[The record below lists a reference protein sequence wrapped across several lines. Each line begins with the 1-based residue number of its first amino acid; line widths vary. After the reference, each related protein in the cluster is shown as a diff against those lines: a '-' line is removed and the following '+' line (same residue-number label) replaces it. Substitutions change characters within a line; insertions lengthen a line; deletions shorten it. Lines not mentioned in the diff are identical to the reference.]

1 VFSTLA
7 ASVDFD
13 GVLIA
18 GSLPARALALVGEWV
33 RLHREELNANWERAR
48 RDEPMEPIDPLP

>member
-1 VFSTLA
+1 LA